1 MVHEV
6 AMATLG
12 RRARCHAVPHVRS
25 FLFGEEAS
33 VVVGKHAVV
42 PSLTAVMGELK
53 NNFLD
58 GMK

>member
-12 RRARCHAVPHVRS
+12 RRARRHAVPHVRS

-33 VVVGKHAVV
+33 VV

-53 NNFLD
+53 NSFLD
-58 GMK
+58 DMK